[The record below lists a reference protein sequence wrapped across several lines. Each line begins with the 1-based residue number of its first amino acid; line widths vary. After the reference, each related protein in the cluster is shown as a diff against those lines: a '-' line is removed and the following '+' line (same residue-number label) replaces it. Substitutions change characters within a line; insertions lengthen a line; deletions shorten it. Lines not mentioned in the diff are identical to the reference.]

1 MPAPRL
7 RVAVDARPVDIDG
20 LRERGIGRFAAN
32 LVEQLVPVARD
43 AGGEL
48 VLLRE
53 RRGRG
58 SPYHA
63 VADPAGAAQ
72 VVRPRRPPVPARI
85 ADLPE
90 QLLLP
95 IDLRRARVDLYHAL
109 SIYRAPVRPGVP
121 AIVTIHD
128 LIPLM
133 WPGQLRTGIVH
144 GILYRAAR
152 AATRVIAVSQRV
164 KEDAVVHLG
173 LDAARVDVVYEAVA
187 DHFVP
192 TDPGAVPGRLGVEGP
207 YVLYV
212 GGPDP
217 RKRMP
222 ELIDGFGAWA
232 RAQARPETLVIAGPM
247 GCEAAELE
255 ARARKAGGRTVFCGF
270 VPDADLPALYSGAR
284 CLVMASRYEGFG
296 LPALEA
302 LSCGTPVVFFDGT
315 GALPEVAGPGAL
327 TAPMGDAEALMGAVE
342 RLCDDEQLRA
352 RLSATGLEH
361 ARGFSW
367 RATAEQ
373 TWAAYESAVGSG
385 RS

>member
-1 MPAPRL
+1 MTGRQL
-7 RVAVDARPVDIDG
+7 RVAVDARPVDIEG

-32 LVEQLVPVARD
+32 LVEQLVPVASA

-53 RRGRG
+53 RGGRG
-58 SPYHA
+58 SPYSGVVEA
-63 VADPAGAAQ
+63 PAGVS

-90 QLLLP
+90 QVLLP
-95 IDLRRARVDLYHAL
+95 LDLRRARVDLYHAL
-109 SIYRAPVRPGVP
+109 SIYRAPVRAGVP
-121 AIVTIHD
+121 AVVTIHD

-152 AATRVIAVSQRV
+152 RATRLIAVSERV
-164 KEDAVVHLG
+164 KADTVAHLG
-173 LDAARVDVVYEAVA
+173 VAAERVDVVHEAVA

-192 TDPGAVPGRLGVEGP
+192 TDPGDVPSRLGIDGP

-232 RAQARPETLVIAGPM
+232 RAAERPEALVIAGPM
-247 GCEAAELE
+247 GSEAEELE
-255 ARARKAGGRTVFCGF
+255 ARARHAGGRILFCGF
-270 VPDADLPALYSGAR
+270 VPDADLPALYAGAR

-296 LPALEA
+296 LPALESIA
-302 LSCGTPVVFFDGT
+302 CGTPVAAYDA
-315 GALPEVAGPGAL
+315 GALGEVAGPGAL
-327 TAPMGDAEALMGAVE
+327 LVADGDSRALFGAVQA
-342 RLCDDEQLRA
+342 LCDGDELRA
-352 RLSATGLEH
+352 RLAAAGREH
-361 ARGFSW
+361 AAGFSW
-367 RATAEQ
+367 RRAAER
-373 TWAAYESAVGSG
+373 TWEVYERALEGT
-385 RS
+385 RA

>member
-1 MPAPRL
+1 MAGRGL
-7 RVAVDARPVDIDG
+7 RVAVDARPIDIEG

-32 LVEQLVPVARD
+32 LVEALVPVASE

-53 RRGRG
+53 RGGRG
-58 SPYHA
+58 SPYRGVTDA
-63 VADPAGAAQ
+63 SGAAR
-72 VVRPRRPPVPARI
+72 VLRLRRPPVPARI

-95 IDLRRARVDLYHAL
+95 VDLRRARVDVYHAL
-109 SIYRAPVRPGVP
+109 SIYRTPVRAGVP
-121 AIVTIHD
+121 AVVTIHD

-152 AATRVIAVSQRV
+152 AATRLIAVSERV
-164 KEDAVVHLG
+164 KRDAVEHLG
-173 LDAARVDVVYEAVA
+173 VEADRIDIVYEAVG
-187 DHFVP
+187 DQFVP
-192 TDPGAVPGRLGVEGP
+192 TDPGDVPARLGVEGP

-222 ELIDGFGAWA
+222 ELIDGFGTWA
-232 RAQARPETLVIAGPM
+232 RAAERPETLVVAGPM
-247 GCEAAELE
+247 GEDGEALAT
-255 ARARKAGGRTVFCGF
+255 RARSAGARILFCGF

-284 CLVMASRYEGFG
+284 CLVLASRYEGFG

-302 LSCGTPVVFFDGT
+302 LACGTPVAAYEV

-327 TAPMGDAEALMGAVE
+327 LVPDGEASTLFAAVQA
-342 RLCDDEQLRA
+342 LCDRRDLRA
-352 RLSATGLEH
+352 RLAAAGREH
-361 ARGFSW
+361 AAGFSW
-367 RATAEQ
+367 RRAAER
-373 TWAAYESAVGSG
+373 TWEVYLRALGG
-385 RS
+385 R